1 MSITLKDTIQSNVEK
16 YLNDMYTAI
25 PAQVLSYDATLQ
37 EVEVQPAINEIYM
50 DGQKAVRGA
59 KSKVPVIFPS
69 AGGGILSFPIQAGD
83 TVLLIYSM
91 RNIDDWLAGDGNTV
105 DPSTLRKFSEND
117 CVALVGLTPSAKLL
131 NPNPDDVEL
140 KFNDNRITLK
150 ANGDVEVVTAS
161 KLSVSNDSEELISLM
176 SELIQAVSDITVNT
190 IYGISPVNNK
200 ATLLSL
206 KQRLDTFKV

>member
-1 MSITLKDTIQSNVEK
+1 MAITLKDTILSNIDK
-16 YLNDMYTAI
+16 YMNDVYTAI

-37 EVEVQPAINEIYM
+37 EVEVQPAINELYM
-50 DGQKAVRGA
+50 DGQRAIRGS

-69 AGGGILSFPIQAGD
+69 AGGGMLSFPIQAGD
-83 TVLLIYSM
+83 TVLLLYSM
-91 RNIDDWLAGDGNTV
+91 RNIDGWLLSDGGAV

-117 CVALVGLTPSAKLL
+117 CVALVGLTPSARLL

-161 KLSVSNDSEELISLM
+161 KLSISNSSEELISLM

-190 IYGISPVNNK
+190 IYNVSPINNK
-200 ATLLSL
+200 PLIQSI
-206 KQRLDTFKV
+206 KQRLDTFKK

>member
-1 MSITLKDTIQSNVEK
+1 MSITLKDTIQSNIEK
-16 YLNDMYTAI
+16 YLNNMYTAI
-25 PAQVLSYDATLQ
+25 PAQVLSYDAALQ

-50 DGQKAVRGA
+50 DGQKAIRGA

-83 TVLLIYSM
+83 TVLLLYSM
-91 RNIDDWLAGDGNTV
+91 RNIDNWLVGDGGTV
-105 DPSTLRKFSEND
+105 DPETLRKFSEND
-117 CVALVGLTPSAKLL
+117 CVALVGLTPTPKLL

-140 KFNDNRITLK
+140 KFKDNRITLK

-161 KLSVSNDSEELISLM
+161 KLSVSNDSEELISLL
-176 SELIQAVSDITVNT
+176 SELIQVCADNSVNT
-190 IYGISPVNNK
+190 IYGITPVNNK
-200 ATLLSL
+200 PQFQAL